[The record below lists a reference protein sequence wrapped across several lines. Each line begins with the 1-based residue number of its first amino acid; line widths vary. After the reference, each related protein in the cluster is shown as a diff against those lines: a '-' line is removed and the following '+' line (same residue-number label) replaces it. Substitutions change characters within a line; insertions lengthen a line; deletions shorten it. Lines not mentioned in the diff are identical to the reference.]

1 MAKVMSQN
9 TKTVIA
15 LRFDTQPEVEYL
27 ISIVEEHMKSMAGR
41 GVLPEAGD
49 ILKALKDCIE
59 MFSSETRVVDDAGV
73 DIETGKYVGDA
84 IAYQEE
90 SSDPKQEYI
99 DKITGKGDG
108 TD

>member
-1 MAKVMSQN
+1 
-9 TKTVIA
+9 
-15 LRFDTQPEVEYL
+15 
-27 ISIVEEHMKSMAGR
+27 
-41 GVLPEAGD
+41 
-49 ILKALKDCIE
+49 